1 MRRLVLSRVGA
12 RRVVLLVVFA
22 VAVAGDAIVVTP
34 REEDEEEE
42 EKEEEG
48 IGAASSVK
56 LMFCF
61 SPSVILPARF
71 FSVQVFVRLANCTPN
86 SGTFIAPPLPSIV
99 LTVTQHVPRTKS
111 RGVNQ

>member
-1 MRRLVLSRVGA
+1 M
-12 RRVVLLVVFA
+12 VLLVVFA
-22 VAVAGDAIVVTP
+22 VAGDATVVNP

-42 EKEEEG
+42 EKEEEEG
-48 IGAASSVK
+48 RGAASSVK

-61 SPSVILPARF
+61 SPSVILPATF